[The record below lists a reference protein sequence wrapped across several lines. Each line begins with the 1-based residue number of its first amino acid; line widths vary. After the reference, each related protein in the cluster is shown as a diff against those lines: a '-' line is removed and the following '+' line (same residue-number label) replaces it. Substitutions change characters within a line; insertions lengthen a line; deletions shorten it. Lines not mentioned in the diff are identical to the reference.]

1 MHSTLSWDDLRGR
14 SVGIYGIGI
23 EGRSSLR
30 ACRARG
36 IEPWV
41 VDDRPPSEP
50 VDGVEV
56 AATGSGGL
64 ARLLACDVVIKS
76 PGISHYSDTVEAIGR
91 HGVEV
96 VGGLGMWMQG
106 ADRERVLCV
115 GGTKGKSTT
124 AALLTHL
131 IRTAGFSCYLGG
143 NFGDAPF
150 DPAVPPDFDYW
161 VIEVGS
167 YQSVD
172 FGVTSPRVAITS
184 LAEDHLPW
192 HRNDVE
198 CYYRDKLS
206 LCSLPGARVTWANGD
221 SGELRRRRH
230 LLGPRVEWVTLADV
244 DRGPWID
251 RLALPGA
258 HNRRN
263 AGIAVAL
270 AQDLGRPELA
280 DDEALGEFVAGFTG
294 LTGRL
299 ETVERIGD
307 VAFVDDALATNAMA
321 TAAAL
326 SSFDSDRV
334 ALIVGGQ
341 DRGIDYDELVDALR
355 QRGAATRVFT
365 MPDNGPKIGRLI
377 RRALGPDAA
386 EDHPDLTSAVL
397 AAHRW
402 VAPKGVVLHAPGAP
416 SFGRFRNYAERSAA
430 FRQAARQCSPEED
443 QC

>member
-1 MHSTLSWDDLRGR
+1 
-14 SVGIYGIGI
+14 
-23 EGRSSLR
+23 
-30 ACRARG
+30 
-36 IEPWV
+36 
-41 VDDRPPSEP
+41 
-50 VDGVEV
+50 
-56 AATGSGGL
+56 
-64 ARLLACDVVIKS
+64 
-76 PGISHYSDTVEAIGR
+76 
-91 HGVEV
+91 
-96 VGGLGMWMQG
+96 MQG

-131 IRTAGFSCYLGG
+131 LRSASFDCYLGG

-150 DPAVPPDFDYW
+150 DPDVPPDFDYW

-198 CYYRDKLS
+198 CYFRDKLS

-221 SGELRRRRH
+221 SDELRHRQH
-230 LLGPRVEWVTLADV
+230 LLGPRVEWVTLADA
-244 DRGPWID
+244 DRQPWMA
-251 RLALPGA
+251 RLGLPGA

-263 AGIAVAL
+263 AAIAVAML
-270 AQDLGRPELA
+270 RDLGRPEFG
-280 DDEALGEFVAGFTG
+280 DDDFIGELLSTFGG

-299 ETVERIGD
+299 ETVERIGQ
-307 VAFVDDALATNAMA
+307 VAFVDDTLATNALA
-321 TAAAL
+321 TMAAL
-326 SSFDSDRV
+326 SSFESDRV

-341 DRGIDYDELVDALR
+341 DRGIDYGELVRSLEHR
-355 QRGAATRVFT
+355 RMPTRVFT

-377 RRALGPDAA
+377 RRALGTDAA
-386 EDHPDLTSAVL
+386 EDHPDLKSAVM

-402 VAPKGVVLHAPGAP
+402 AAPHGVVLHAPGAP
-416 SFGRFRNYAERSAA
+416 SFGQFRDYVDRSAA
-430 FRQAARQCSPEED
+430 FRQAARQCSEEAAE
-443 QC
+443 C